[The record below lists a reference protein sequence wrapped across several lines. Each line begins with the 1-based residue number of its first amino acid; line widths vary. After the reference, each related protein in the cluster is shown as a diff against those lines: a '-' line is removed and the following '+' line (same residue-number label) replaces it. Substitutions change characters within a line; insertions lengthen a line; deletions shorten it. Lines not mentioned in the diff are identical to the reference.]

1 MTQASEGAQIESLLD
16 ELRSRYGYDFSA
28 YSAAS
33 LKRRIHSAVSRA
45 GCQTIGDLAGRV
57 RNDPSF
63 YKQVISDL
71 TVNVTEMFRDP
82 EVFLA
87 IRRHVVP
94 ILRTY
99 PSIRIWHAGCAT
111 GEEVYSMAILLKE
124 EGLLERSFLYA
135 TDLSPRA
142 IEAAKAG
149 IYTASH
155 IQAYT
160 ANYHRSGGVE
170 SFSDYYSADQS
181 GVRIHAELKENIL
194 FSQHNLVTDDVFSEV
209 HMILCRNVLIY
220 FSPELQGRALGL
232 VRRGLVR
239 RGILVLGTKESMEF
253 TDAKD
258 SFEILHKD
266 ERIYRKI

>member
-1 MTQASEGAQIESLLD
+1 MKPSEDAQIESLLS
-16 ELRSRYGYDFSA
+16 ELMSQYGYDFSA

-33 LKRRIHSAVSRA
+33 LRRRIHSAMHRA
-45 GCQTIGDLAGRV
+45 NCQTIGDLVDRI
-57 RNDPSF
+57 RNLPDF
-63 YKQVISDL
+63 YKQVVSDL

-87 IRRHVVP
+87 IRRHVIP

-142 IEAAKAG
+142 IELAKAG
-149 IYTASH
+149 VYTSNH
-155 IQAYT
+155 IQTYT
-160 ANYHRSGGVE
+160 ANYHRAGGIE
-170 SFSDYYSADQS
+170 SFGEYYTADQN
-181 GVRIHAELKENIL
+181 GVRINPKLKENIL
-194 FSQHNLVTDDVFSEV
+194 FSQHNLATDDVFSEV
-209 HMILCRNVLIY
+209 HMVLCRNVLIY
-220 FSPELQGRALGL
+220 FSQELQNRTLSL
-232 VRRGLVR
+232 LKRSLVR
-239 RGILVLGTKESMEF
+239 RGILVIGTKESMDF

-258 SFEILHKD
+258 SFEILHRD